1 MPLSLTAMQA
11 LFNDNTAGDISAA
24 DGRDVIGALY
34 DWIPPEQKYRMG
46 RLPGETAHADD
57 DFFSTY
63 SGYTEMEVSGNA
75 TWAATR
81 GGLTVTFDSQ
91 TTSQIAVALKA
102 FTASGPPITIET
114 AWTSTI
120 VSASAP
126 GFGICFADGVT
137 APDDFAGM
145 GTLVG
150 SADIIE
156 CNGAMNGAQNFNA
169 GMSLQRGGLN
179 AQGPMYA
186 RFIWKSADTW
196 AWAISPDGE
205 TWTDFGDADRSF
217 TMTPTHIGF
226 WVTAWS
232 QTSPQIVSYK
242 YLRVYEADLSV

>member
-1 MPLSLTAMQA
+1 MPLSLSQMQT
-11 LFNDNTAGDISAA
+11 LFADNTAGDISAA
-24 DGRDVIGALY
+24 DGRDVIEALY

-57 DFFSTY
+57 DFFETY
-63 SGYTEMEVSGNA
+63 SGYTEMDVSGN
-75 TWAATR
+75 TSWAATR

-91 TTSQIAVALKA
+91 AGAAISVALKA

-114 AWTSTI
+114 AWSSAVI
-120 VSASAP
+120 VASAP

-137 APDDFAGM
+137 ATDDFAGM

-150 SADIIE
+150 VTDILE
-156 CNGAMNGAQNFNA
+156 CNGAMNGAQNFAA
-169 GMSLQRGGLN
+169 GVDIQKDGLH
-179 AQGPMYA
+179 QGLVYA
-186 RFIWKSADTW
+186 RFIWKSANTW

-217 TMTPTHIGF
+217 TMTPTHVGF

-232 QTSPQIVSYK
+232 QTVPQIVSYK